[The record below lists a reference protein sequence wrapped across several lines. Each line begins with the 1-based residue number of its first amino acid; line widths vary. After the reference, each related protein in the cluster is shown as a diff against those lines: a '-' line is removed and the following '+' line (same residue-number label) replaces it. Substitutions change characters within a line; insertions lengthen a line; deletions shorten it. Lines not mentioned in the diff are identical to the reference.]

1 MEARGAALVHH
12 PKVHPRAAT
21 AGHPSEFP
29 RVSTLGAMDLH
40 VIGPL
45 ASPAERGAVDAVLG
59 PAQSGWAGGARN
71 PAVDGH
77 AARGGHA
84 ARSQRDLL
92 IPVLH
97 AIQSRVGWISQ
108 PALNY
113 ACRRLSVPPAEAYG
127 VATFYALFATK
138 PRPPIVAHVCD
149 DIACHLAGAEETAA
163 DLTRTIGPEGTPSAD
178 GQQTWLRSP
187 CLGLCERAPAAM
199 ITVAGTEPSSVVA
212 GPVDAAG
219 IAMRMGANDA
229 VAGTEYGDSPIPQ
242 AGQPG
247 LRLLARVGVVDPASL
262 EDYRAHGGFGALERA
277 RRIGSQQVIDEVA
290 ASGLVGRG
298 GAAFPTGRK
307 WAAVAQ
313 QPAQP
318 HYLVCNADESE
329 PGTFKDRVLME
340 GDPFAVVEA
349 MAIEAL
355 AVGASKA
362 YLYIRGEYPL
372 AEARILG
379 AIAATREAGLLG
391 DLDIELRRGAGA
403 YICGEE
409 TALFESIEGK
419 RGEPRNKPPVPV
431 EVGLFGK
438 PTAVNNVETLVNV
451 LEIVGSE
458 TGAASFKAT
467 GTEGSTG
474 PKLFCLSG
482 HVARPGVYEVPFGT
496 TLRELLELGGGVP
509 GGRAIRAI
517 LLGGA
522 AGVFVGPDAL
532 DTPLTFEATR
542 AIGATIGSGVVMVFD
557 ETADLV
563 SALTRIARFFRDESC
578 GQCVPCRVGTV
589 RQEELLARLAAGRP
603 NGSRE
608 TEVQLL
614 REIGQAMRDAS
625 ICGLGQT
632 ASSAIES
639 AIRQPSMVSL

>member
-1 MEARGAALVHH
+1 M
-12 PKVHPRAAT
+12 
-21 AGHPSEFP
+21 
-29 RVSTLGAMDLH
+29 
-40 VIGPL
+40 
-45 ASPAERGAVDAVLG
+45 
-59 PAQSGWAGGARN
+59 
-71 PAVDGH
+71 
-77 AARGGHA
+77 
-84 ARSQRDLL
+84 
-92 IPVLH
+92 
-97 AIQSRVGWISQ
+97 
-108 PALNY
+108 
-113 ACRRLSVPPAEAYG
+113 
-127 VATFYALFATK
+127 
-138 PRPPIVAHVCD
+138 
-149 DIACHLAGAEETAA
+149 
-163 DLTRTIGPEGTPSAD
+163 
-178 GQQTWLRSP
+178 
-187 CLGLCERAPAAM
+187 
-199 ITVAGTEPSSVVA
+199 
-212 GPVDAAG
+212 
-219 IAMRMGANDA
+219 
-229 VAGTEYGDSPIPQ
+229 
-242 AGQPG
+242 
-247 LRLLARVGVVDPASL
+247 
-262 EDYRAHGGFGALERA
+262 
-277 RRIGSQQVIDEVA
+277 
-290 ASGLVGRG
+290 
-298 GAAFPTGRK
+298 
-307 WAAVAQ
+307 
-313 QPAQP
+313 
-318 HYLVCNADESE
+318 
-329 PGTFKDRVLME
+329 
-340 GDPFAVVEA
+340 
-349 MAIEAL
+349 
-355 AVGASKA
+355 
-362 YLYIRGEYPL
+362 
-372 AEARILG
+372 
-379 AIAATREAGLLG
+379 
-391 DLDIELRRGAGA
+391 
-403 YICGEE
+403 
-409 TALFESIEGK
+409 
-419 RGEPRNKPPVPV
+419 
-431 EVGLFGK
+431 
-438 PTAVNNVETLVNV
+438 